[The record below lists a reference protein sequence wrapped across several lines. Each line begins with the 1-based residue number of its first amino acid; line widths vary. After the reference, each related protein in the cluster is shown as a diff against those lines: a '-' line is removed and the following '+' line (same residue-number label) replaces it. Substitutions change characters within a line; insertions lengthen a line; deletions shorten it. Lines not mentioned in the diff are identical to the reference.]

1 MSCSERSDRWAGNV
15 PRFRRGMVEN
25 DDVPVTGGGEFRR
38 DEQILDPSA
47 LSSAETVLYES
58 SVFIR
63 RRIQLSSRCEIVCDT
78 LPEDGIEIRFLRW
91 TPEDPD
97 ASASFSF
104 GAESSGFLSDE
115 RMGTLLTGGADR
127 EAPMLWLPRG
137 IVVGRTD
144 RHGRLKVVDDVEVE
158 SWWEVDEVPKFHLR
172 SSATE
177 DVTVYVQMIA
187 FVEEAP
193 FSSADLFELSDVEL
207 QRLVKSDW
215 FDASS
220 VVDLWKYLINGAIY
234 DPRDAGR
241 GRFRC
246 QQCAFAWWSFLM
258 ALHRETGKPHY
269 RALARA
275 VAWTVCIDLG
285 DDGSWRHGFWREEPE
300 IHARFFWDGI
310 RLLLA
315 EHALCPDSALLDAAR
330 RAGAFA
336 LENLSAP
343 LTENRL
349 WFLHDSV
356 EGTQP
361 LRVQAALL
369 GRSPRNSLCLNTHV
383 QALCVLGQLSR
394 NAVDDESFE
403 EAYERAM
410 GGLEAL
416 LAVRG
421 GSARGNVLDRLLP
434 AALAWKVPHG
444 FVERV
449 LRFLIYRVSLPLFW
463 WARKGIPGLVFPSG
477 YLDRDLGA
485 TMLADEYHVVNLKD
499 LLELY
504 HVDPRPWLRI
514 TIEDGAGFIDSLD
527 YRRALERS
535 PIWAEWSDVLAAWN
549 VEPTVVSSDHGEVE
563 EVVREMLGAD
573 SLDAICHRVGVWPL
587 VGDDREGT
595 APR

>member
-1 MSCSERSDRWAGNV
+1 
-15 PRFRRGMVEN
+15 MVEN
-25 DDVPVTGGGEFRR
+25 DGVSVTGGGEFRC

-47 LSSAETVLYES
+47 HSSSEKVLFES
-58 SVFIR
+58 SVFVR

-91 TPEDPD
+91 TPEGPD
-97 ASASFSF
+97 ASASFRF
-104 GAESSGFLSDE
+104 AAESSGFFSDE

-127 EAPMLWLPRG
+127 EVPMLWLPRG
-137 IVVGRTD
+137 IAVGRMD
-144 RHGRLKVVDDVEVE
+144 RYGRLKLVDDAAIE
-158 SWWEVDEVPKFHLR
+158 SWWEVDEIPKFHLR
-172 SSATE
+172 SSATK
-177 DVTVYVQMIA
+177 DVNVYLQMVA
-187 FVEEAP
+187 FVEDAP
-193 FSSADLFELSDVEL
+193 VSSAGLFELSDIEL
-207 QRLVKSDW
+207 QHLVKSDW
-215 FDASS
+215 FEASS

-246 QQCAFAWWSFLM
+246 QQCAYAWWNYLM
-258 ALHRETGKPHY
+258 ALHRETGKLHY

-275 VAWTVCIDLG
+275 VAWAVCVDLG
-285 DDGSWRHGFWREEPE
+285 EDGSWRHGFWNEEPE
-300 IHARFFWDGI
+300 IHARFYWDGI

-315 EHALCPDSALLDAAR
+315 EHALCPDSVLLDAAR

-343 LTENRL
+343 LAKNRL

-356 EGTQP
+356 EGEKP
-361 LRVQAALL
+361 LRIQTALV

-383 QALCVLGQLSR
+383 QALCVLRQLSR
-394 NAVDDESFE
+394 NAVDDGSFQ
-403 EAYERAM
+403 EAYENGM
-410 GGLEAL
+410 GSLEAL

-444 FVERV
+444 FVERA
-449 LRFLIYRVSLPLFW
+449 LRFLIYRASLPLFW
-463 WARKGIPGLVFPSG
+463 WARNGIPGLVFPSG

-485 TMLADEYHVVNLKD
+485 TMLADEYHVINLKD
-499 LLELY
+499 LVELF
-504 HVDPRPWLRI
+504 HLDPRPWLNI
-514 TIEDGAGFIDSLD
+514 TIEDGAGFIRSLD

-549 VEPTVVSSDHGEVE
+549 VEPTVVSRDHGEVE
-563 EVVREMLGAD
+563 GVIREMLGAD
-573 SLDAICHRVGVWPL
+573 SLDSFCHRAGVWPL
-587 VGDDREGT
+587 VGDDRAGK
-595 APR
+595 AHR